1 MSTAAPAI
9 AASEPGPALNDE
21 ANYYWN
27 VAADAHF
34 ITVAAAESHLQFQVS
49 AQVSYRAD
57 PWVPPPD
64 GATLQIVIELSQPA
78 QLSSVGAGWVAS
90 PATGTTATT
99 FTFSLTPAS
108 QGGGLSATF
117 FGTEAGELT
126 AHGTMSVL
134 DPGEATWAQE
144 PAIDSGTLKD

>member
-9 AASEPGPALNDE
+9 AASEPGPAPNDE

-27 VAADAHF
+27 VAANAHF

-57 PWVPPPD
+57 PWVSPPD
-64 GATLQIVIELSQPA
+64 GATLQIVIDLSQPA

-90 PATGTTATT
+90 PATGTTASS
-99 FTFSLTPAS
+99 FTFPLAPAS

-134 DPGEATWAQE
+134 E
-144 PAIDSGTLKD
+144 PARRPGRRNPRSTAGR